1 MPLLK
6 AVLDANVLITKIQ
19 LELCRGFTEFKERIP
34 FSKETEWLFETYS
47 RRNFRFV
54 MVPNVE
60 LTVLERFRKE
70 TLLIHELQKRILL
83 KEGEEFQELEDFFR
97 SSKFNLE
104 DTIIKIAFLHYKGNY
119 AYFQT
124 FRTEKFRDVMKKK
137 SRNLKM
143 LYYKILGTYGF
154 EICRPLL
161 DSFLQKKVEEFRGRI
176 FDQAFIS
183 FDQENRRRKYV
194 EREDREI
201 LCDVFEYCHRSR
213 RRDFKVIFLT
223 NDKAIIRERSKIE
236 YLAESSFS
244 IYGLSELYDKES
256 KYEKLW

>member
-83 KEGEEFQELEDFFR
+83 KEGEEFQELEDFLR

-104 DTIIKIAFLHYKGNY
+104 DTIIKIAFLHYK
-119 AYFQT
+119 
-124 FRTEKFRDVMKKK
+124 
-137 SRNLKM
+137 
-143 LYYKILGTYGF
+143 
-154 EICRPLL
+154 
-161 DSFLQKKVEEFRGRI
+161 
-176 FDQAFIS
+176 
-183 FDQENRRRKYV
+183 
-194 EREDREI
+194 
-201 LCDVFEYCHRSR
+201 
-213 RRDFKVIFLT
+213 
-223 NDKAIIRERSKIE
+223 
-236 YLAESSFS
+236 
-244 IYGLSELYDKES
+244 
-256 KYEKLW
+256 